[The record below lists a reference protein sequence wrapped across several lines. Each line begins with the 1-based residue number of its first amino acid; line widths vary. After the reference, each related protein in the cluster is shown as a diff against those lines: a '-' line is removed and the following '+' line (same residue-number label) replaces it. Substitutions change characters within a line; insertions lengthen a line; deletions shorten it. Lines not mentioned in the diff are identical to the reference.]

1 VAKARGEL
9 RIIGGRYRGRRLPI
23 PNETG
28 LRPTSD
34 RVRETLFNWLAPVIA
49 GARCLDAFAGSG
61 ALGFEAV
68 SRGAGEVVLIEKS
81 GAVARQLE
89 ANARRL
95 GAEETHILC
104 ADALGWLEGSGPPFD
119 IVLLDPPFAEAL
131 WAPAIERL
139 ARRGWLKPGS
149 RVYLEAPVRIGFPD
163 LPPGWDLVRDKTA
176 GQVRFG
182 LVIVGSNAGT
192 AEAIGRNRLD
202 ASGRENSVGHPAET

>member
-1 VAKARGEL
+1 VTRVRGEL
-9 RIIGGRYRGRRLPI
+9 RIVGGRYRGRRLPI

-34 RVRETLFNWLAPVIA
+34 RVRETLFNWLAPVIP

-95 GAEETHILC
+95 GVEGTRILYE
-104 ADALGWLEGSGPPFD
+104 DALRWLAGPGSPFD
-119 IVLLDPPFAEAL
+119 VVFLDPPFAEGL

-139 ARRGWLKPGS
+139 ALRGWLKPGS
-149 RVYLEAPVRIGFPD
+149 RVYLEAPARIGFPN

-176 GQVRFG
+176 GQVRYG
-182 LVIVGSNAGT
+182 LVIVGSGAET
-192 AEAIGRNRLD
+192 AETIGRNRL
-202 ASGRENSVGHPAET
+202 